1 MGGGSKKLRWKRET
15 IVEDIRGKEGYGS
28 ESHNPPVMNAW
39 DEEKK
44 EKKKSVRSVV
54 KGILKKGKKEISKAI
69 GTKDRS
75 SKNKNKGIVSIISIM
90 KV

>member
-1 MGGGSKKLRWKRET
+1 M
-15 IVEDIRGKEGYGS
+15 IVEDIQNETEDYGS

-54 KGILKKGKKEISKAI
+54 KGILKKGKKEIAKAM

-75 SKNKNKGIVSIISIM
+75 SKKKTMVREKFIGR
-90 KV
+90 